1 MIKLR
6 KLNSRLLIAFSV
18 LSTVVCLFFIQ
29 LSMLLV
35 EQTKENTFHQILV
48 SEAVKIEQAYAT
60 SGEIKTIDSSIIKVY
75 QNEEELQAILPDPD
89 TSLIT
94 YNGALLNIEPYLIL
108 RQELSPLVPI
118 WLVINTNTL
127 DSVTNVADYMMLFL
141 YSIVAGVILLT
152 FLSSWYLA
160 KLLSLP
166 IQRLTEGVIEKKQ
179 STRVE
184 LYGCN
189 RSDEIGTLSRSFE
202 KAFNELEQALKREQN
217 FTRDVSHELRTPI
230 TLIKNTL
237 TLNKHNPVDHSQA
250 EILQQA
256 SQELEQTVEVLLA
269 LARQENLTFEPCLI
283 LPIIEKTILSIY
295 NCFPK
300 LIFDVN
306 IDLSSKL
313 EVIGNPYLI
322 SLLCQNLVNNGFYH
336 GAGGSMVIYSQ
347 NNTIVFVNSI
357 TKDKARPYYQGLG
370 HGQYLVTRIAE
381 EMNWGINIEQTI
393 DSYKVILTPPIANN
407 RVD

>member
-29 LSMLLV
+29 LSSLLV
-35 EQTKENTFHQILV
+35 KQAKENTFHQLLV
-48 SEAVKIEQAYAT
+48 SEAVKLEQGYIT
-60 SGEIKTIDSSIIKVY
+60 SGELQTIDNSIIKTY
-75 QNEEELQAILPDPD
+75 QNKEELLAILPNQT

-108 RQELSPLVPI
+108 RHELTPLMPI

-141 YSIVAGVILLT
+141 YSIVACVILLT

-166 IQRLTEGVIEKKQ
+166 VQRLTEGVIRKKQ
-179 STRVE
+179 SARAE
-184 LYGCN
+184 LYGLN
-189 RSDEIGTLSRSFE
+189 RSDEIGTLSRAFE
-202 KAFNELEQALKREQN
+202 EAFHELERALKREQN

-237 TLNKHNPVDHSQA
+237 SLSNHKPIDISQA
-250 EILQQA
+250 DILQQA

-269 LARQENLTFEPCLI
+269 LARQENLAFESCLI

-295 NCFPK
+295 NSYPQ
-300 LIFDVN
+300 IVFDVN

-313 EVIGNPYLI
+313 EVVGNPYLI

-336 GAGGSMVIYSQ
+336 GAGGNMVVYSQ
-347 NNTIVFVNSI
+347 DKDIVFENSI

-370 HGQYLVTRIAE
+370 HGQYLVTRITE
-381 EMNWGINIEQTI
+381 EMNWGIDIEKTI
-393 DSYKVILTPPIANN
+393 NSYKVILTPPKENN
-407 RVD
+407 Q